1 MPGLSPGV
9 SLIRH
14 VSRLARFLLDKLYN
28 YLEFSGCPLSGP
40 MTLTGHIVSQ
50 ADRRASAGIS
60 PQNWEEDARMIIWD
74 RWETD
79 LSVDHVGLRILNMKQ
94 LDSPIYPH
102 DHRREL

>member
-60 PQNWEEDARMIIWD
+60 PQKWEEDARIIIWD

-79 LSVDHVGLRILNMKQ
+79 LSVDRVGFRILNSESFY
-94 LDSPIYPH
+94 LLIYPH
-102 DHRREL
+102 DPRREL